1 MNRQKNLYRVDFRPA
16 PSLGINAKLGCMTIV
31 AARFKPEPAD
41 CSAEYLPKELSR
53 DTKELPQSERQTSRT
68 DDSIENQ
75 LRRANVCV
83 IGKAQAAYET
93 RLEFSNDVNAYR
105 LKDAGDHAES

>member
-53 DTKELPQSERQTSRT
+53 DTKELPQSEWKTSRT
-68 DDSIENQ
+68 DDSIENH
-75 LRRANVCV
+75 LRPPNLSLIPTA
-83 IGKAQAAYET
+83 KPLYDAHSD
-93 RLEFSNDVNAYR
+93 FSQ
-105 LKDAGDHAES
+105 S